1 MQMARAT
8 SQRTPQFAAA
18 DWFLQHLVSHV
29 NDKPV
34 ELPITLQVG
43 GMFVSGQLVS
53 DARYFEGIAGDSAHG
68 LAAHPE
74 IAESVRKSFIAVG
87 PAIQRTDSNNAA
99 PGPAPHFLHLQNA
112 RFSGASAMHTDQA
125 EGIWWRGRVS
135 EVDGFSL
142 GQADG

>member
-1 MQMARAT
+1 MQIERAP

-29 NDKPV
+29 NDFPV
-34 ELPITLQVG
+34 ELPITLQVS

-74 IAESVRKSFIAVG
+74 IAESVRKSFNSVG
-87 PAIQRTDSNNAA
+87 PAIGKTDSNAVA

-112 RFSGASAMHTDQA
+112 RFSGATAKHTDKA

-142 GQADG
+142 GQADS